1 MCATQE
7 GWDGSDILLRIPKII
22 ITSIKCEKCW
32 NRCVLCCR
40 LLFFPLKKLVDL
52 HPPHSFLNWPTMI
65 PALATGNSSL
75 KQGTCFPYFS
85 ATVRNTK
92 AKRKLQSKKLFV
104 LYFLSIVHHL
114 GVSGQKLTQK
124 RLRNHGGI
132 LSTALFPSL
141 WPASFHILFRTPAL
155 NKASHSS
162 MGSL

>member
-7 GWDGSDILLRIPKII
+7 GWDGSDILSRIPKII

-52 HPPHSFLNWPTMI
+52 HSPHSFLNWPTMI

-75 KQGTCFPYFS
+75 KKRNLFSLLFCNCKKHQGQ
-85 ATVRNTK
+85 K
-92 AKRKLQSKKLFV
+92 KIIKQKLFV

-155 NKASHSS
+155 E
-162 MGSL
+162 